1 MKTVEV
7 IVVAHIQNQTWVS
20 KPKWYLSPLFWG
32 RTMSRWTLPTRKAQ
46 TYNGMGDGS
55 SVSFHAAVIKDV
67 VGRCQPQTTSGSE
80 QECPRPLIPASCPLV
95 ENSLG
100 PHAKKVTRSNCCL
113 IQKAG
118 LFSHDK
124 RDFTQGETYTES
136 QIITI
141 MSLDKLGSGHMKAD
155 KK

>member
-1 MKTVEV
+1 MGVLYHSTLQLSKMWWADVSHRQRLGV
-7 IVVAHIQNQTWVS
+7 SRSAHG
-20 KPKWYLSPLFWG
+20 P
-32 RTMSRWTLPTRKAQ
+32 
-46 TYNGMGDGS
+46 
-55 SVSFHAAVIKDV
+55 SFQRPVLWLKI
-67 VGRCQPQTTSGSE
+67 PSG
-80 QECPRPLIPASCPLV
+80 LML
-95 ENSLG
+95 
-100 PHAKKVTRSNCCL
+100 KKVTRSNCCL

>member
-46 TYNGMGDGS
+46 TYNVMGDGS

-80 QECPRPLIPASCPLV
+80 QECPRPSFQRPVLWLKIPSGLMLKKSLV
-95 ENSLG
+95 
-100 PHAKKVTRSNCCL
+100 ATAV
-113 IQKAG
+113 
-118 LFSHDK
+118 
-124 RDFTQGETYTES
+124 
-136 QIITI
+136 
-141 MSLDKLGSGHMKAD
+141 
-155 KK
+155 